1 MVRPLRIILH
11 LSHLGLTDARTLIF
25 SLRYA
30 TIDVAPAVR
39 GAPPNEYRLLEPVRD
54 PPSREVVR

>member
-1 MVRPLRIILH
+1 MTRPLRIILH

-30 TIDVAPAVR
+30 AIDVAPAIR
-39 GAPPNEYRLLEPVRD
+39 GAPANVHRLLEPVRD
-54 PPSREVVR
+54 PPSREVIR